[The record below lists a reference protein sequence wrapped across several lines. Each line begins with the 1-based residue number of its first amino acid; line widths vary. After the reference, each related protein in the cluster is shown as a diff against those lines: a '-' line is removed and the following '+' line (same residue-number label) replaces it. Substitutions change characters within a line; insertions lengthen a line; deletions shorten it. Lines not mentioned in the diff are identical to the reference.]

1 MELLFEY
8 SIGLFPG
15 LLLIALFYALIPK
28 EYRLFKVVILIFGFI
43 LMRDAMTPIGL
54 WTFGIEGNVMWL
66 RFIEDAF
73 ILLTLAF
80 T

>member
-43 LMRDAMTPIGL
+43 LM
-54 WTFGIEGNVMWL
+54 
-66 RFIEDAF
+66 
-73 ILLTLAF
+73 
-80 T
+80 